1 MPSADIDYYVRQI
14 FEDSDRQ
21 TLRFTIHDTRFD
33 QNKFMVDVNNKL
45 SINSRRVGGS
55 AIL

>member
-14 FEDSDRQ
+14 FEGSDSQ

-33 QNKFMVDVNNKL
+33 QNNHL
-45 SINSRRVGGS
+45 NSW
-55 AIL
+55 